1 MEERFNFNVILNSFI
16 ILIPINIFVILLTT
30 LYRIIF
36 LLFYGDFSSLVG
48 MKMYILKAFIM
59 GFRFDLSVLAYIN
72 APIVLLL
79 IVCLLLRSIKFFKSI
94 TVFCKYYFT
103 IILSLFFFVIIF
115 DFGFFSYFKDHYN
128 FLIFGLFEDDTVALI
143 KTILCDYRVYFLIL
157 IFITLCIIFY
167 KISKWT
173 SKELLF
179 NERIINTLYWK
190 NSSKFFVIIA
200 IMAINFICARGSFS
214 MFPLG
219 LFYSQISPDYFI
231 NKLCINPVHP
241 LADTIYYKIKSSQN
255 AVDLKE
261 VFKYDNSKIIEDL
274 KILSTNQ
281 DIEKIEDVYTKK
293 TAENKVVENLKPN
306 VILII
311 MEGMG
316 EMPIKYNSTNFNVLG
331 ELEQHFKKDIVFYNF
346 LPSGSISIQAVETT
360 ILNIPQRPLVNQIT
374 QTQNA
379 TKKYISSAV
388 LPYKKAGY
396 EIVSLYGG
404 SMTWRDLEG
413 FFKTQGF
420 DKILSEGNIQ
430 LSHKDKHA
438 WGISDKQFFKMLKE
452 ELFDETAEKPK
463 FIYAMSTGAHPPYK
477 TPADYKPLPLEI
489 PQDIANIMSK
499 KDFNNK
505 AIFEL
510 YQVANRE
517 LAKFISDIKNS
528 KFAQNTIIAV
538 TGDHNLRELADC
550 KKEDMFLRYAVPFY
564 LYIPKELQ
572 NKKIDTSIL
581 GSHLDIMP
589 TLYNLSLDSVE
600 YCSFG
605 NDLTTVTDNIIVN
618 SEGLVMKDNIA
629 IKYNFI
635 NNSFESFN
643 FNKKTKKL
651 EITDETENHK
661 LLAQYYKAFIIS
673 TDNFIKSH
681 K

>member
-1 MEERFNFNVILNSFI
+1 M
-16 ILIPINIFVILLTT
+16 
-30 LYRIIF
+30 
-36 LLFYGDFSSLVG
+36 FYGDFSTLIG
-48 MKMYILKAFIM
+48 MKMYVLKAFVM

-72 APIVLLL
+72 VPIVLLL
-79 IVCLLLRSIKFFKSI
+79 IICLLLRSINFFKSI

-103 IILSLFFFVIIF
+103 IVLSLLFFVIII

-128 FLIFGLFEDDTVALI
+128 FLIFGLFEDDTIALI
-143 KTILCDYRVYFLIL
+143 KTILCDYRVYFLVL
-157 IFITLCIIFY
+157 IFIVLCIIFY

-231 NKLCINPVHP
+231 NKLCVNPIHP
-241 LADTIYYKIKSSQN
+241 LADTIYYKIKSSKN
-255 AVDLKE
+255 SVDLRE
-261 VFKYDNSKIIEDL
+261 VFKYDDSKIIEDL
-274 KILSTNQ
+274 KFLNTNK
-281 DIEKIEDVYTKK
+281 DIKKAEDIYIK
-293 TAENKVVENLKPN
+293 TTRQNESVKNLKPN

-316 EMPIKYNSTNFNVLG
+316 EIPINYNSKNFNVLG
-331 ELEQHFKKDIVFYNF
+331 ELEQHFKKDTVFYNF

-396 EIVSLYGG
+396 EIVSIYGG

-420 DKILSEGNIQ
+420 DKILSEGNVQ
-430 LSHKDKHA
+430 LGKKDKHA
-438 WGISDKQFFKMLKE
+438 WGISDKQFFKMIEE
-452 ELFDETAEKPK
+452 ELFDESTEKPK

-477 TPADYKPLPLEI
+477 TPADYKPLPLQI

-589 TLYNLSLDSVE
+589 TLYNLSLDSIE